1 MSRVAVLASVMVCT
15 GICAGVV
22 AARVSPRGGR
32 RVSNDNLLRS
42 TGVRGPVQQAE
53 AHLAV
58 DPGNR
63 LHILGGAQEGR
74 LPTGAARAS
83 GFYVSED
90 GGQTWDRGLLPGLK
104 QAIGGQNVRVSDPV
118 VGLGTGGLAY
128 YATLGLDFGNGPA
141 FPSSS
146 AILVSRSAD
155 GGHTWLPPVAVARG
169 KGNHFLDKEWLAVDS
184 AGALDVAWTDSHL
197 GRSPVQRVLFSRSMD
212 GGATWSVPE
221 RISSASDRSAA
232 APVVLPGPN
241 GRVAVAYLHFGS
253 LDRTTL
259 RVVRSSDSGA
269 TWSRPVRVAGYEGG
283 SVLGIRADAG
293 LAGTA
298 RPGTGR
304 LELAWQ
310 AHGRGFDTSDLFTSR
325 SGDGGAS
332 WSRPRRLRAG
342 SGPQFTPALATKD
355 GVVHLLFYEGTG
367 GINPQRF
374 RVAYARSAN
383 GGGRFGKPK
392 AVSPSFSPRDAVLSD
407 RGAFWGD
414 YAGLAATSAGHA
426 QALWVDS
433 RNKPRRTGAGGG
445 NDVYTASVP

>member
-1 MSRVAVLASVMVCT
+1 VA
-15 GICAGVV
+15 CAGLCAAVV
-22 AARVSPRGGR
+22 AARVTPRGGL
-32 RVSNDNLLRS
+32 RVSDDNL
-42 TGVRGPVQQAE
+42 VRTARVGGPVQQAE

-63 LHILGGAQEGR
+63 LHMLGGAQEGR

-90 GGQTWDRGLLPGLK
+90 GGKSWERGLLPD
-104 QAIGGQNVRVSDPV
+104 IHRRVGGKHVRVSDPV
-118 VGLGTGGLAY
+118 VALSADGHGY
-128 YATLGLDFGNGPA
+128 YATLGLNFGRGPA

-146 AILVSRSAD
+146 AILVSRSDD
-155 GGHTWLPPVAVARG
+155 GGHTWRSPVVVARG
-169 KGNHFLDKEWLAVDS
+169 RGNHFLDKEWLAVDS
-184 AGALDVAWTDSHL
+184 TGALYATWTDSRL
-197 GRSPVQRVLFSRSMD
+197 GASPVQRVVLSRSVD
-212 GGATWSVPE
+212 GGASWTAPK
-221 RISSASDRSAA
+221 RISAASDRSAA

-241 GRVAVAYLHFGS
+241 GRVAVAYLHFSS

-259 RVVRSSDSGA
+259 RVVRSSDAGA
-269 TWSRPVRVAGYEGG
+269 TWSRPVRVASYEGG
-283 SVLGIRADAG
+283 SVLGIRAESG

-332 WSRPRRLRAG
+332 WSRPRRLQAG

-367 GINPQRF
+367 GENPQRF
-374 RVAYARSAN
+374 RVAYARSSN
-383 GGGRFGKPK
+383 GGGSFGRPK
-392 AVSPSFSPRDAVLSD
+392 AVSPSFSPRNAVLSD

-433 RNKPRRTGAGGG
+433 RNRPRSHGPKGG